1 MTELLVERGVEL
13 IAAVIFLFVL
23 LKALKRK
30 PHEGLQ
36 LSTVGGNGQD
46 SGMAGIEEIED
57 PRIREM
63 MARRQID
70 ELVKN
75 DPERVS
81 LILSRWVAEDMKASR
96 N

>member
-1 MTELLVERGVEL
+1 MTELLVERSVEL
-13 IAAVIFLFVL
+13 VAAVIFLFVL

-30 PHEGLQ
+30 PHDGMQLGTAGGSGPDGGL
-36 LSTVGGNGQD
+36 G
-46 SGMAGIEEIED
+46 GIEEIGD

>member
-1 MTELLVERGVEL
+1 
-13 IAAVIFLFVL
+13 
-23 LKALKRK
+23 
-30 PHEGLQ
+30 
-36 LSTVGGNGQD
+36 
-46 SGMAGIEEIED
+46 
-57 PRIREM
+57 M